1 MSEVIS
7 QFDKSPLTNIFAAL
21 KPKCVVDWL
30 ELEFHYQT
38 PSPAWRVAKAA
49 GGLVSRVTGLDE
61 VTGLLVATSGKQGE
75 NTPTKRF
82 RARIQD
88 PKSISDITAV
98 LNHDGIRQRLDP
110 AKPVLIFAIEVS
122 FDLYAKRQEEAPTL
136 DLVTASLVQGIVR
149 YKDVLPRVY
158 REKGIPVEIPFS
170 FQALQRAIENG
181 YTVGIGH
188 KDDDA
193 YIRAYLKKSDAGQ
206 HLPPDQWRARIEVR
220 LQGNA
225 CPVTLLDDLELF
237 DFAKLAKHFKFKTPA
252 PELSGLMSL
261 IAGRSTAHGCVMG
274 ESGTTAAAHRYKGR
288 KRKTKPHTR
297 ASPLNEIARD
307 QLRKLT
313 ARWRTSAGCKR
324 SWAHPASNHSD
335 ELSGGYTS

>member
-1 MSEVIS
+1 MSEAIS
-7 QFDKSPLTNIFAAL
+7 QFDKSPLTNIFTAL

-30 ELEFHYQT
+30 ELEFNYLT
-38 PSPAWRVAKAA
+38 PSPAWRVAKAT

-61 VTGLLVATSGKQGE
+61 VTGLPVAASGKQGE

-88 PKSISDITAV
+88 PKRFSDVTAV
-98 LNHDGIRQRLDP
+98 LNRDGIRQRLDP
-110 AKPVLIFAIEVS
+110 AKPVHIFAIEVS
-122 FDLYAKRQEEAPTL
+122 FDLYARRQEETPTL
-136 DLVTASLVQGIVR
+136 AVVTASLVQGITR
-149 YKDVLPRVY
+149 CRNVLPRVY
-158 REKGIPVEIPFS
+158 REKVFRVEIPFN

-181 YTVGIGH
+181 YMVGIGH
-188 KDDDA
+188 NEDDA

-225 CPVTLLDDLELF
+225 CPVTLLDDLKLF
-237 DFAKLAKHFKFKTPA
+237 DFAKLTKHFKFKTPV
-252 PELSGLMSL
+252 PELSGLMRL
-261 IAGRSTAHGCVMG
+261 IAERATAHGCVLG
-274 ESGTTAAAHRYKGR
+274 ENGTATTAHRYKGR

-313 ARWRTSAGCKR
+313 ARWRTSAECKR
-324 SWAHPASNHSD
+324 TRAHPASNRTD
-335 ELSGGYTS
+335 ELSGGYAP

>member
-1 MSEVIS
+1 MAEVIS
-7 QFDKSPLTNIFAAL
+7 QPDKSPLTNNLTAL
-21 KPKCVVDWL
+21 RPSCVIDWL
-30 ELEFHYQT
+30 ELEFNFLT

-61 VTGLLVATSGKQGE
+61 VTGLLVASSGRQGE

-88 PKSISDITAV
+88 PKRFTDVTAV

-110 AKPVLIFAIEVS
+110 AKPVHIYAIEVS
-122 FDLYAKRQEEAPTL
+122 FDLYARTQEETPTL
-136 DLVTASLVQGIVR
+136 AVATAILVQGITR
-149 YKDVLPRVY
+149 YKNVLPRVY
-158 REKGIPVEIPFS
+158 REKVIPVEIPFN

-188 KDDDA
+188 KEDDA
-193 YIRAYLKKSDAGQ
+193 YIRAYLKISDAGQ
-206 HLPPDQWRARIEVR
+206 HLPPDQWRARVEVR

-225 CPVTLLDDLELF
+225 CPVSLLDDLKLF
-237 DFAKLAKHFKFKTPA
+237 DFAKLAKHFKFRTPA

-261 IAGRSTAHGCVMG
+261 IAGRATTHGGIMG
-274 ESGTTAAAHRYKGR
+274 ENGTAAAHRYKGR

-297 ASPLNEIARD
+297 ASPLNEISRD

-313 ARWRTSAGCKR
+313 ARWRASAGCKR
-324 SWAHPASNHSD
+324 SLAHPASIHTD
-335 ELSGGYTS
+335 EFSGGHSP